1 MPVTIHIMGGEAPDT
16 GITIDSAAAASTLAW
31 WLEMGV
37 DVAVQDAPRD
47 WLKPAAKPVIAGVVA
62 EPGAAPAPNI
72 APPSHDTLAE
82 LQNWLASSTQLPLAS
97 ATARRIL
104 PIGPEEAPV
113 MLLSDAPTLED
124 LAAGQPIG
132 GEAWALTQRMLAAI
146 GIKADEAY
154 IAPLSCFHSPGQ
166 RLRDA
171 DLAECA
177 DVARRHIVLAKPK
190 RLLLLGDAPA
200 RALLGKPLASARG
213 HLHKV
218 EGVPTVVTFHPRHLL
233 KRGSDKALA
242 WRDLLL
248 LMEDQA

>member
-1 MPVTIHIMGGEAPDT
+1 MGGEAPAT
-16 GITIDSAAAASTLAW
+16 GITIDSAQAASALAW

-37 DVAVQDAPRD
+37 DVAVQDEPRD
-47 WLKPAAKPVIAGVVA
+47 WLKPAPVKPAAETSAKLVDS
-62 EPGAAPAPNI
+62 PNV

-82 LQNWLASSTQLPLAS
+82 LQAWLASSTQLPLAS

-104 PIGPEEAPV
+104 PVGPENAPV

-146 GIKADEAY
+146 GMTPDQAY
-154 IAPLSCFHSPGQ
+154 VAPLSCFHSPGQ
-166 RLRDA
+166 RLKDA

-177 DVARRHIVLAKPK
+177 AVARRHIALARPK
-190 RLLLLGDAPA
+190 RLLLFGDAPS
-200 RALLGKPLASARG
+200 RAMLGKPLATARG
-213 HLHKV
+213 HLHKI
-218 EGVPTVVTFHPRHLL
+218 EGVPAVVTFHPRHLL
-233 KRGSDKALA
+233 MRPSDKALA

>member
-1 MPVTIHIMGGEAPDT
+1 MPVTIPTMGGETPET
-16 GITIDSAAAASTLAW
+16 GITLDSARAASALAW

-37 DVAVQDAPRD
+37 DVAVQDEPRD
-47 WLKPAAKPVIAGVVA
+47 WLKP
-62 EPGAAPAPNI
+62 PAPKLPAATEPAGEGNV
-72 APPSHDTLAE
+72 APPSHQTLAE
-82 LQNWLASSTQLPLAS
+82 LQDWLASSTQLPLAS

-104 PIGPEEAPV
+104 PRGPENAPV

-132 GEAWALTQRMLAAI
+132 GDAWALAQRMLAAI

-154 IAPLSCFHSPGQ
+154 VAPLSCFHSPGQ
-166 RLRDA
+166 RLKDA
-171 DLAECA
+171 ELAECA
-177 DVARRHIVLAKPK
+177 VVARRHIALARPQ

-233 KRGSDKALA
+233 KRTSDKALA

>member
-1 MPVTIHIMGGEAPDT
+1 MAVTIPAMGGEAPVT
-16 GITIDSAAAASTLAW
+16 AIELDSAQAASTLAW

-37 DVAVQDAPRD
+37 DVAVQDEPRD
-47 WLKPAAKPVIAGVVA
+47 WLKPPSPKLPAT
-62 EPGAAPAPNI
+62 AAPPAEANI
-72 APPSHDTLAE
+72 APPSHQTLAE
-82 LQNWLASSTQLPLAS
+82 LQDWLASSTQLPLSS

-104 PIGPEEAPV
+104 PQGPENAPV

-146 GIKADEAY
+146 GIRADEAY

-166 RLRDA
+166 RLKDA
-171 DLAECA
+171 ELAECA
-177 DVARRHIVLAKPK
+177 EVARRHIALARPQ
-190 RLLLLGDAPA
+190 RLLLLGDAPT
-200 RALLGKPLASARG
+200 RALLGKPLATARG

-233 KRGSDKALA
+233 KRTSDKALA